1 MIQVWNPETC
11 RGQVRFDLRIK
22 AKVNASI
29 LTRSCLAIATELT
42 FHLSLPVWTQSFK
55 LGPTRREGQFGQKD
69 TEQSLGIE
77 VSNR

>member
-1 MIQVWNPETC
+1 MTIT
-11 RGQVRFDLRIK
+11 
-22 AKVNASI
+22 
-29 LTRSCLAIATELT
+29 TELT

-77 VSNR
+77 VSNQ